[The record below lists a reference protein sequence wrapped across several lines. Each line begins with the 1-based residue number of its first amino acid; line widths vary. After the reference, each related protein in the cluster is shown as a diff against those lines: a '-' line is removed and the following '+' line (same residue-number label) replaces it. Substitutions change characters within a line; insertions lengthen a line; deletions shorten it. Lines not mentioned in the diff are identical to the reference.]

1 MLFWVI
7 CGALVIL
14 VAGSILAPFWLGRGV
29 AEDDP
34 AAYDMQVY
42 RDQLREV
49 DRDLQRGVIGADDAA
64 QLRTEIGRKVLD
76 ADRRMG
82 ASGVRAG
89 AAHAVWAVAVLA
101 VILAGVAWIYQRDG
115 APGMADLPLADRF
128 AAAERS
134 YATRPSQAE
143 AEAAAT
149 AANTAAAPDAA
160 QPDADFAALMDQLRA
175 TVAQRPDDPEGL
187 ALLAR
192 NEARLGNLAAARKA
206 QDRLVEVRGD
216 DASAQDLAEL
226 AALMVEQAG
235 GLITAE
241 AEALIAR
248 ALALDPRNPQARYM
262 AGLLHAQNG
271 RPDRTFPIWAR
282 LLADGPPDAPWIAP
296 IRATITEL
304 AWLAGQPDYQPP
316 EAAMPA
322 LPEQATPGLAGPDAD
337 QIAAAEDMTPEDR
350 QAMIE
355 GMVQRLESRLATEG
369 GTPEEWARLIGSLVQ
384 IGNTDHAAAI
394 WSEAQARFAAYP
406 DALATVKAAAK
417 AAGLT
422 Q

>member
-1 MLFWVI
+1 MLFWLI
-7 CGALVIL
+7 CGALVVL
-14 VAGSILAPFWLGRGV
+14 VAGSILAPFWRGRRL

-34 AAYDMQVY
+34 AAYDLQVY

-82 ASGVRAG
+82 QGGERGG

-101 VILAGVAWIYQRDG
+101 VILIGAGLIYQRDG

-143 AEAAAT
+143 AEAQAAT
-149 AANTAAAPDAA
+149 ANTAPATDAPA
-160 QPDADFAALMDQLRA
+160 PDADFAALMDQLRA

-206 QDRLVEVRGD
+206 QERLVEVRGD

-241 AEALIAR
+241 SEALIAR

-262 AGLLHAQNG
+262 VGLLHAQNG

-316 EAAMPA
+316 EAAMPS
-322 LPEQATPGLAGPDAD
+322 LPGPDAE
-337 QIAAAEDMTPEDR
+337 QMAAAEDLTPEER
-350 QAMIE
+350 QQFIA

-384 IGNTDHAAAI
+384 IGNADHAAAI
-394 WSEAQARFAAYP
+394 WSEAQSRFAAYP
-406 DALATVKAAAK
+406 DALATVTAAAA

-422 Q
+422 E